1 MMKKITLLA
10 TLIMANLSL
19 QAATPKQED
28 YYQFTRIPLPQ
39 DVVLEASGIAM
50 LPNGKLAVSSRRGDI
65 YTLSNPLGRAEDMKL
80 KLYASGLHEP
90 IGIHWNDGWLYATQ
104 RCEVTRIQD
113 EDGDG
118 RGDIFET
125 VNDGWGISGDYHEY
139 AFGSQFDK
147 EGNMWVVLCLTGSFN
162 SNTPY
167 RGWCV
172 RVTKDGKMIP
182 TASGIRSPGGIGL
195 NHLGDVFYSDNQGPW
210 NGSSS
215 LKHLKAGS
223 FQSHPGGFRWF
234 DLPLVKKHMGKAPVT
249 PNSNSRIPKER
260 ERVKEYVPPA
270 CVLPHAKL
278 GNSTSGFAFANN
290 EKFGP
295 FKNQLLVSDQSHS
308 NVSRVILE
316 KVNGVYQ
323 GAAILFMTGF
333 GSGNIPSFY
342 DESGSLFVGGSDRGW
357 GARGGK
363 RFALDRV
370 NWTGKVP
377 FEVHEMKAK
386 PDGFEL
392 TFTHEVDPK
401 TAGEVASYSMKAWT
415 YILQSK
421 YGSPEVDHVT
431 PKVVGATVAK
441 DNKSVTLKVEGL
453 VKGHVHH
460 LVSGGIRSKEGL
472 PLLHPNAYY
481 TLNEIPKK

>member
-1 MMKKITLLA
+1 
-10 TLIMANLSL
+10 
-19 QAATPKQED
+19 
-28 YYQFTRIPLPQ
+28 
-39 DVVLEASGIAM
+39 
-50 LPNGKLAVSSRRGDI
+50 
-65 YTLSNPLGRAEDMKL
+65 
-80 KLYASGLHEP
+80 
-90 IGIHWNDGWLYATQ
+90 
-104 RCEVTRIQD
+104 
-113 EDGDG
+113 
-118 RGDIFET
+118 
-125 VNDGWGISGDYHEY
+125 
-139 AFGSQFDK
+139 
-147 EGNMWVVLCLTGSFN
+147 
-162 SNTPY
+162 
-167 RGWCV
+167 
-172 RVTKDGKMIP
+172 
-182 TASGIRSPGGIGL
+182 
-195 NHLGDVFYSDNQGPW
+195 
-210 NGSSS
+210 
-215 LKHLKAGS
+215 
-223 FQSHPGGFRWF
+223 
-234 DLPLVKKHMGKAPVT
+234 MGKAPVE
-249 PNSNSRIPKER
+249 PNDKSRTVKER
-260 ERVKEYVPPA
+260 LRVKEYVPPA

-316 KVNGVYQ
+316 KINGVYQ

-342 DESGSLFVGGSDRGW
+342 DESGALFVGGSDRGW

-401 TAGEVASYSMKAWT
+401 TASDLDSYLHPISKNKKEEAFMKPHNMRAWT
-415 YILQSK
+415 YILQSS
-421 YGSPEVDHVT
+421 YGSPEEDQVT
-431 PKVVGATVAK
+431 PKIISATVGK
-441 DNKSVTLKVEGL
+441 DNKSVRLKVEGL